1 MTFLKT
7 EMKEYDRSAWN
18 DTHNTRLLIR
28 TPQVCAIQTEG
39 AFTKKEYADKHTHTR
54 THAHTHTNTNTHTHT
69 FIVSC
74 GVSYFHKLVL
84 AVSKTGFSGYTKV
97 TNTSTLKILTMD

>member
-39 AFTKKEYADKHTHTR
+39 AFTKKEYADKHTHT
-54 THAHTHTNTNTHTHT
+54 HAHTRTHKHKHTYTH
-69 FIVSC
+69 IYSILWRVI
-74 GVSYFHKLVL
+74 
-84 AVSKTGFSGYTKV
+84 FS
-97 TNTSTLKILTMD
+97 